1 MPKISIEQI
10 RTANQKL
17 MAVEAAPVKS
27 YASKLSKNDINEMLR
42 KAFHSIPQ

>member
-17 MAVEAAPVKS
+17 MAGKGGSVKS
-27 YASKLSKNDINEMLR
+27 YASKLSQYDINEMLK
-42 KAFHSIPQ
+42 KAFHSLPQ